1 MISWEEL
8 FLTTNLYRLSPLSGS
23 TETIDTFWEKADL
36 MFIRKKQ
43 SVPLEIKDLY
53 VGEMSPQETK
63 DCLVNEE
70 TRNIQQL
77 TVNDK
82 KLADKLFQDLMG
94 ADSIPR
100 KKFIEENAE
109 KAKIYV

>member
-1 MISWEEL
+1 
-8 FLTTNLYRLSPLSGS
+8 
-23 TETIDTFWEKADL
+23 
-36 MFIRKKQ
+36 
-43 SVPLEIKDLY
+43 
-53 VGEMSPQETK
+53 MSPQETK